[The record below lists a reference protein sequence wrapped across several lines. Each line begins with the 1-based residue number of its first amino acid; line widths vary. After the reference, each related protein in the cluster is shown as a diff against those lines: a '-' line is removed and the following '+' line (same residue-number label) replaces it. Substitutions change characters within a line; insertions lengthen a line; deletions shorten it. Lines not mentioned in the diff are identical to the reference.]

1 MKFDLKS
8 VPKARNLDR
17 IGWSNGYVLVQFKG
31 RPDRYVFGPA
41 IPDTE
46 VEKVLRNPWPD
57 ALFYKVIQK
66 KYKCHKLSDI
76 MGVSG
81 ASNTGKA

>member
-8 VPKARNLDR
+8 VPKAKNLDR

-46 VEKVLRNPWPD
+46 VEKVLKNPFPD
-57 ALFYKVIQK
+57 RIFTTNIKNKFQ
-66 KYKCHKLSDI
+66 CHKI
-76 MGVSG
+76 G
-81 ASNTGKA
+81 A